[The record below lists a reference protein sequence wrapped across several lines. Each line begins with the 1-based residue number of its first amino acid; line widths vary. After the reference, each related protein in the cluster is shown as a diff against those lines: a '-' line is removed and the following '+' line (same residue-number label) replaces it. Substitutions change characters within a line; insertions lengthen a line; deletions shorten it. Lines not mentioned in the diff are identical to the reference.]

1 MRARCRAP
9 AAPSNLPS
17 VLIPRIRSVL
27 SPRTRF
33 LGTLAALAALA
44 ALAVAPVVTPVGAQL
59 IRVPSADESRRPVI
73 VSVAAGLLQTQGR
86 FDGQS
91 GTDWALGEAFQYRA
105 SVETSLRSGSSFGF
119 TATLASVPMRR
130 NVNPGAEGDI
140 QFRQF
145 MATFRSPEGRGFYQ
159 LIELA
164 AGLSQW
170 AGYEGSDVL
179 TADERKA
186 RNGLALVVGFGF
198 GIQLGERAAL
208 TIVQDAGTVIGS
220 SEGLPSGTSRV
231 QRQYTTRLGLRLR
244 VAGGP

>member
-1 MRARCRAP
+1 MTH
-9 AAPSNLPS
+9 
-17 VLIPRIRSVL
+17 RIRSVVA
-27 SPRTRF
+27 RT
-33 LGTLAALAALA
+33 ALATIA
-44 ALAVAPVVTPVGAQL
+44 ALAVAPIVPPLEAQL
-59 IRVPSADESRRPVI
+59 IRVPSADESARPVI

-91 GTDWALGEAFQYRA
+91 GADWALGESFQYRA
-105 SVETSLRSGSSFGF
+105 SLETSLRSGSSVGF
-119 TATLASVPMRR
+119 TATLASVPIRR
-130 NVNPGAEGDI
+130 SVNPGAEGDI

-170 AGYEGSDVL
+170 AGYQGDDVL

-186 RNGLALVVGFGF
+186 RNGLALVIGFGF
-198 GIQLGERAAL
+198 GIQLGDRAAI

-220 SEGLPSGTSRV
+220 AEGLPSGVSRV

-244 VAGGP
+244 VAGGR